1 MKQVNKEE
9 ILKLYNDGLSMM
21 KIAKHFGFKSYG
33 PIRTVLRKE
42 GINLKLRIGSNSRV
56 KNIDETFFDSIDTP
70 DKAYIL
76 GWIISDGYVN
86 KYKLTFC
93 IKDLEILKKI
103 KSIMNSD
110 HKITDYT
117 YYDKRTNK
125 YYQRYSLQ
133 ITSKKIVN
141 SLTNLGV
148 HQSKSFTVDLPD
160 IQEHLHQ
167 HLIRGIF
174 DGDGYIG
181 VGVRK
186 TGNLIARFSM
196 IVSEKLYN
204 KLEPIFSNLG
214 ITFMKP
220 LVVAEKNNEK
230 VLKIRV
236 YRNSELLKFFN
247 YIYGDGNVTKLE
259 RKYDKF
265 RLLHAYLNKD

>member
-1 MKQVNKEE
+1 MNKKQINKEE
-9 ILKLYNDGLSMM
+9 ILKLYNDGLSMI
-21 KIAKHFGFKSYG
+21 KIAEHFGYKSYG
-33 PIRTVLRKE
+33 PIRTVLFNE
-42 GINLKLRIGSNSRV
+42 GIDLKLRIGSNSRL
-56 KNIDETFFDSIDTP
+56 KNIDETFFDVIDTP

-93 IKDLEILKKI
+93 IKDLEILEKI
-103 KSIMNSD
+103 KSIMKSD
-110 HKITDYT
+110 HKITNST
-117 YYDKRTNK
+117 YYDKRTDK
-125 YYQRYSLQ
+125 HYQRYFLQ

-141 SLTNLGV
+141 SLNNLGIY
-148 HQSKSFTVDLPD
+148 QSKSFTVDLPN
-160 IQEHLHQ
+160 IPEHLYQ

-186 TGNLIARFSM
+186 TGSLIARFSM

-204 KLEPIFSNLG
+204 KLEPIFNNLG
-214 ITFMKP
+214 ITFMEP
-220 LVVAEKNNEK
+220 SIVAEKNNEK

-265 RLLHAYLNKD
+265 KLLFI